1 MPKGRRNTGS
11 AGSRRRATSTLSL
24 STVALLCGLCHG
36 QNTISASG
44 ASSNAPDTGVVEKI
58 RSGAGTGY
66 NEHDTRTEQIE
77 IAIKQEAMRSA
88 DGTEALSFGGI
99 SRGLGSSEPT
109 EACFWRWDASCQD
122 DPTYRSKYNLRC
134 EQHVKFDCL
143 SFLGP
148 FTQPEVTELIERC
161 PCSCRVECNTFSWE
175 PTFAPSTTPTI
186 SFSPTTS
193 IPTHGPSARP
203 SEMPTLHP
211 TLSPTRMPSPE
222 PSRKPSSQPS
232 TKPSVTPSSTPTTTP
247 SSSPSDSPSLS
258 LYPTLSPTRMPSPEP
273 SRKPSSQPSTE
284 PSVAPS
290 STPTTTPS
298 SSPSDSPSLLPSDFP
313 TITPTHV
320 PYACDDPK
328 CQDNPTYI
336 SHLGLSCSAHARFDC
351 SAMHAIGYSKEDMF
365 LLIRSCPCSC
375 RIRCGIWTRESSAPT
390 LHPTLSP
397 TRMPSPEPSRKPSDF
412 PTITPTHVPYACDD
426 PKCQDNPTYI
436 SHLGLSCSAHARFD
450 CSAMHAIG
458 YKNED
463 MILLIRSCPCSC
475 RIRCGI
481 WTREPSAVPSI
492 LPAVTFSPTASSEP
506 IFSAPTTDL
515 PVIPNTQAT
524 ADSGSMYDCS
534 DPTCQDDP
542 HYKSPL
548 SLGCGGHVQFDCGM
562 LGMLGFTEEEVNLL
576 LHNCPCACG
585 VSCDTTDKRH
595 SGSGSDVIDWT
606 FTMHGLKEEG
616 YGWQVSNEGRTIRF
630 VVEPSQDCG
639 GGKGGMQSGTA
650 TAVLVFDESRPIFY
664 ALGGLGEQLDTS
676 YEKMELKINGEL
688 VGRSTSQAKN
698 LECTAGP
705 TSVKYAKN
713 PYFVEPGA
721 HEISILF
728 TTGDDF
734 DHAGVYYELT
744 LFVDL

>member
-1 MPKGRRNTGS
+1 MPKRRRNTGS
-11 AGSRRRATSTLSL
+11 AGSLRRATSTLSL
-24 STVALLCGLCHG
+24 STVALLCGLCNG

-44 ASSNAPDTGVVEKI
+44 SSRSNALDTGVVDNV
-58 RSGAGTGY
+58 RSEAGTGY
-66 NEHDTRTEQIE
+66 NEYDTTRTEQIE
-77 IAIKQEAMRSA
+77 MTIKREAMRPA
-88 DGTEALSFGGI
+88 GGTEALSFGGT

-148 FTQPEVTELIERC
+148 FTRSEVTELIERC

-186 SFSPTTS
+186 SFSPTTLM
-193 IPTHGPSARP
+193 PTHGPSARP
-203 SEMPTLHP
+203 SAMPTLHP
-211 TLSPTRMPSPE
+211 TLSPTQMPSPK
-222 PSRKPSSQPS
+222 PSQKPSSQPS
-232 TKPSVTPSSTPTTTP
+232 TEPSVTPSSTPTTTP

-258 LYPTLSPTRMPSPEP
+258 LHPTLSPTRMPSPEP
-273 SRKPSSQPSTE
+273 SREPSSQPSTE
-284 PSVAPS
+284 PSVMPS

-313 TITPTHV
+313 TIAPTHAT
-320 PYACDDPK
+320 YACDDPK
-328 CQDNPTYI
+328 CQDNPTYS

-351 SAMHAIGYSKEDMF
+351 SAMHAIGYS
-365 LLIRSCPCSC
+365 
-375 RIRCGIWTRESSAPT
+375 
-390 LHPTLSP
+390 
-397 TRMPSPEPSRKPSDF
+397 
-412 PTITPTHVPYACDD
+412 
-426 PKCQDNPTYI
+426 
-436 SHLGLSCSAHARFD
+436 
-450 CSAMHAIG
+450 
-458 YKNED
+458 NED
-463 MILLIRSCPCSC
+463 MVLLIHSCPCSC

-492 LPAVTFSPTASSEP
+492 LPTVTFSPTASSEP
-506 IFSAPTTDL
+506 TFSAPTTDL

-524 ADSGSMYDCS
+524 IRMYDCS

-548 SLGCGGHVQFDCGM
+548 SLGCDGHVQFDCGM
-562 LGMLGFTEEEVNLL
+562 LGMVGFTEEEVNLL
-576 LHNCPCACG
+576 LHSCPCACG
-585 VSCDTTDKRH
+585 VSCDTTNKKH
-595 SGSGSDVIDWT
+595 SNSGGDVIDWT
-606 FTMHGLKEEG
+606 FTTHGLKEEG
-616 YGWQVSNEGRTIRF
+616 YGWQVSNEGRTVRF
-630 VVEPSQDCG
+630 VVEPSKDCG

-650 TAVLVFDESRPIFY
+650 TAVLMFNESRPIFY

-688 VGRSTSQAKN
+688 VGRSTSQAQN
-698 LECTAGP
+698 LKCSVGP
-705 TSVKYAKN
+705 VSAKYAKN
-713 PYFVEPGA
+713 PYFVGPGT
-721 HEISILF
+721 HEISLLF